1 MALLEIRGIDKQF
14 GGLKALTRV
23 GFEVE
28 KGQAHAIIGPN
39 GAGKSTL
46 FNCINGIYRVDRGT
60 IRFKGKDIT
69 GLVPHKIPKL
79 GIARTFQNVELF
91 RNATVLN
98 NILLGRYMHKRTN
111 LLSETLFLP
120 SVKEQELEARRKVE
134 EIMDFLDLQVYR
146 ERMVAELPFGIQKS
160 VELARALAL
169 EPELLLLDEPSSGL
183 NPEEKQDLCFWI
195 EDIKEERRITILLV
209 EHDMRVVTEVAE
221 RMTAL
226 DFGSVIA
233 DGTTEEVRRHPEV
246 IRAFLGEED

>member
-1 MALLEIRGIDKQF
+1 MALLEIQGVYKQF
-14 GGLKALTRV
+14 GGLKALAGV
-23 GFEVE
+23 GLEVE
-28 KGQAHAIIGPN
+28 QGRAHAVIGPN

-46 FNCINGIYRVDRGT
+46 FNCINCIYRADRGT

-69 GLVPHKIPKL
+69 GLAPHKMPRI

-98 NILLGRYMHKRTN
+98 NILLGRYLHKRTN
-111 LLSETLFLP
+111 LVSEALFLP
-120 SVKEQELEARRKVE
+120 SVKKQELEARRKVE
-134 EIMDFLDLQVYR
+134 EIMDLLDLQAYR
-146 ERMVAELPFGIQKS
+146 ERMVAQLPFGIQKS

-195 EDIKEERRITILLV
+195 EDIKEELGITILLV

-221 RMTAL
+221 RTTAL

-233 DGTTEEVRRHPEV
+233 DGTTEEVQRHPDV

>member
-1 MALLEIRGIDKQF
+1 MALLEIQGVDKQF
-14 GGLKALTRV
+14 GGVKALTGV

-28 KGQAHAIIGPN
+28 KGRGHAIIGPN

-69 GLVPHKIPKL
+69 GAAAHRIPTL

-91 RNATVLN
+91 SNATVLS
-98 NILLGRYMHKRTN
+98 NILLGRYMRKRTN
-111 LLSETLFLP
+111 LLSEALFLP
-120 SVKEQELEARRKVE
+120 SVKRQELDARRKVE
-134 EIMDFLDLQVYR
+134 EIMDFLDLQAYR
-146 ERMVAELPFGIQKS
+146 ERMVAELPFGIRKS

-183 NPEEKQDLCFWI
+183 NPEETQDLCFRI
-195 EDIKEERRITILLV
+195 EDIKEELGITVLLV

-221 RMTAL
+221 RVTAL

-233 DGTTEEVRRHPEV
+233 EGRTEEVQNHPEV